1 MEEIDLRELI
11 RMFWNKKLEIIL
23 IVAVF
28 ALAGIIY
35 TLGFVSPVYSSST
48 KLLLASSNSNKMDTT
63 SITTMDVTLNSKL
76 VSTYSVVVES
86 ENVLSKVISNL
97 NINIDEDALRK
108 SVKVTSVKDT
118 EVIEITVTNADKDLA
133 ARIANEIANVFID
146 TIKDI
151 YNIENVQILDV
162 AKVENTPSNIN
173 HRRDVLMFAG
183 VGVVVSAAY
192 DLIANMLDTTIKSAE
207 DIESMYQL
215 PVLASIPVYEENT
228 TKNKKGGRK

>member
-192 DLIANMLDTTIKSAE
+192 VLIANMLDTTIKSAE